1 MTEGQD
7 DSPSESKFG
16 DFLDSVDRF
25 SKKIESSINGRN
37 TNSEEMENPIET
49 VGESANDVLKL
60 DNQVKEGEFIQEG
73 KKDVSRSKSKFA
85 NFLDSVD
92 RFSKKIES
100 SINGKIINSEKMKN
114 PNDNVESNN
123 DELELENQVKEVG
136 VIQEKTPEI
145 IDFLERLGRK
155 ISRSVKQVFSN
166 LQFIIPAIIIFQS
179 ALWIA
184 YLSKDSISNGFISTF
199 VDGIGDFGKS
209 LLRLFSSLGWFL
221 ASTISSSVDS
231 QDSFG
236 KFSLQHNVA
245 DLVFLSLLFSS
256 LQYFR
261 KRIQS
266 VFILVTVFLIT
277 FIIRIIEVED
287 FSHDWFKLSFM
298 ILSFLIITIL
308 LTMPLSRYNKIKQ
321 YQDSVIDVSLLSKK
335 SVTAETS
342 YLTPRP
348 AMFGINMDQAPV
360 SKPRRPSRRSEYELY
375 EWVLLLANLILW
387 PAVFMISIILGS
399 GVEVYG
405 NSYNMDENY
414 LMLLGPL
421 FLTLFFF
428 GILFKMDKNARDG
441 SLYAAEKQSY
451 LEEMEKYLKART
463 AYLELV
469 TLQAESKKQ
478 EIVEDGSEE

>member
-1 MTEGQD
+1 MDNSGD
-7 DSPSESKFG
+7 LIGPFG
-16 DFLDSVDRF
+16 
-25 SKKIESSINGRN
+25 
-37 TNSEEMENPIET
+37 
-49 VGESANDVLKL
+49 
-60 DNQVKEGEFIQEG
+60 
-73 KKDVSRSKSKFA
+73 RSF
-85 NFLDSVD
+85 
-92 RFSKKIES
+92 
-100 SINGKIINSEKMKN
+100 
-114 PNDNVESNN
+114 
-123 DELELENQVKEVG
+123 
-136 VIQEKTPEI
+136 
-145 IDFLERLGRK
+145 
-155 ISRSVKQVFSN
+155 
-166 LQFIIPAIIIFQS
+166 
-179 ALWIA
+179 
-184 YLSKDSISNGFISTF
+184 
-199 VDGIGDFGKS
+199 IGDFPTLGS
-209 LLRLFSSLGWFL
+209 ILMLL
-221 ASTISSSVDS
+221 ST
-231 QDSFG
+231 F
-236 KFSLQHNVA
+236 
-245 DLVFLSLLFSS
+245 FLSALF
-256 LQYFR
+256 
-261 KRIQS
+261 
-266 VFILVTVFLIT
+266 
-277 FIIRIIEVED
+277 
-287 FSHDWFKLSFM
+287 
-298 ILSFLIITIL
+298 
-308 LTMPLSRYNKIKQ
+308 
-321 YQDSVIDVSLLSKK
+321 SKK

-348 AMFGINMDQAPV
+348 AMFDINMDQAPV